1 MSSYESQ
8 QSIYTYLIF
17 IYVAPV
23 PEDKTAVSN
32 GEGETTLDMCYE
44 NIPLQLIKMR
54 GKREA
59 WSVRRRETE
68 REVS

>member
-17 IYVAPV
+17 IYIAPV

-32 GEGETTLDMCYE
+32 
-44 NIPLQLIKMR
+44 
-54 GKREA
+54 
-59 WSVRRRETE
+59 E
-68 REVS
+68 RERQLWTCVMKIYLYS